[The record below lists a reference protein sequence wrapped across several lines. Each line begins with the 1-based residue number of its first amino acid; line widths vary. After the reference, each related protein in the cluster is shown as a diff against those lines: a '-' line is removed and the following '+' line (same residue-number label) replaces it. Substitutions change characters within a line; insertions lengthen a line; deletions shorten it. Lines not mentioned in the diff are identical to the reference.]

1 MTVRNQ
7 AVPRWCHWQK
17 PVMVARG
24 IQWHEGVECAVGVFS
39 ATDARFDRR
48 VGGVDAVD
56 EGPRQWRQRREHG
69 PPGPGSALG
78 TGDPAR
84 SVEGS
89 GCQLR
94 VAGQSLVEHRARHA
108 QQARRRRAVAAG
120 RTQGLGDGPAF
131 ELGHLLG
138 QWAQGRRRSG
148 GRPGGDGNYA
158 STSVAINGLYGLAL
172 FGSDRARSYVGLGAV
187 YLTEVDIDFEQ
198 GATETSFS
206 GSKGGLQVLLG
217 VRYELGARAFLDVGL
232 RYLVARNIELDAD
245 APAVG
250 RIRAD
255 YEPLAVTAA
264 FAWKF

>member
-1 MTVRNQ
+1 MLKIPRSLALGSLLLAALSTASPARAADPDRKYYVTAIGGWATQGSQDLAYSAPGVSNTVR
-7 AVPRWCHWQK
+7 APLDSGFLTG
-17 PVMVARG
+17 A
-24 IQWHEGVECAVGVFS
+24 
-39 ATDARFDRR
+39 
-48 VGGVDAVD
+48 
-56 EGPRQWRQRREHG
+56 
-69 PPGPGSALG
+69 ALG
-78 TGDPAR
+78 RRLGEHWR
-84 SVEGS
+84 IEGEFVYQSVDVPT
-89 GCQLR
+89 L
-94 VAGQSLVEHRARHA
+94 
-108 QQARRRRAVAAG
+108 
-120 RTQGLGDGPAF
+120 TLGA
-131 ELGHLLG
+131 
-138 QWAQGRRRSG
+138 

-158 STSVAINGLYGLAL
+158 STSVAINGLYDLDL

-232 RYLVARNIELDAD
+232 RYLVARNIELDAE

-264 FAWKF
+264 FGWKF